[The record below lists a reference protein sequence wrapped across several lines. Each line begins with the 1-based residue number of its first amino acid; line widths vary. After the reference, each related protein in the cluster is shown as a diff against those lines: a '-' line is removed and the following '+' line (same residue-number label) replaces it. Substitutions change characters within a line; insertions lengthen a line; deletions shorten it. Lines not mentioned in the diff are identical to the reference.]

1 VGSASLIPRTAP
13 PPGGFMLKPP
23 ADTSGPGRMF
33 PSQSGSG
40 WKPRGF
46 GGDDREEKSAEKDK
60 GAEHEEGSSENTAG

>member
-1 VGSASLIPRTAP
+1 
-13 PPGGFMLKPP
+13 MLKPP

-46 GGDDREEKSAEKDK
+46 GTTLSQDKKNGGDDREEKSAEKDK